1 VETVHAVVL
10 LPIFPSVSWLLWF
23 LFASCHS
30 EEISRDWWLCGTV
43 LSLCCVIIIIIIIII
58 VVIIIII
65 SCRRF
70 SFFPGTSPVEPV
82 VNPTTQASSLNL

>member
-30 EEISRDWWLCGTV
+30 EK
-43 LSLCCVIIIIIIIII
+43 IIIIYYYFLLLLLLLLLFGVI
-58 VVIIIII
+58 VVEAEA
-65 SCRRF
+65 
-70 SFFPGTSPVEPV
+70 V
-82 VNPTTQASSLNL
+82 